1 MKMLFGMNCELLVT
15 HDLSF
20 LLNRLTALNKA
31 GIKYNV
37 KSVTLGHATRKDG
50 LIGAIGE
57 SQLYSSLYY
66 VYVSKRDLNV
76 AMKVCKNT

>member
-1 MKMLFGMNCELLVT
+1 MKLLFGMNCELLAT
-15 HDLSF
+15 HDLSI
-20 LLNRLTALNKA
+20 LSNHLTALNKA

-37 KSVTLGHATRKDG
+37 KSVTLGHATRRDG

-57 SQLYSSLYY
+57 SPLYSSLYY
-66 VYVSKRDLNV
+66 VYVSKCDLSD